1 MLKIFKTI
9 ERTFLRLRYPVSLPE
24 EIAEALGVSFS
35 NYLSFKDFLAVLSE
49 PLSAPKRLSR
59 FMPRATAENVFCNAA
74 RTERFS
80 ERTLVS
86 YHFPEGWVEF
96 ILQFDR
102 ESRLRRVYLLHRE
115 IASDQGIEL
124 SLSEV

>member
-1 MLKIFKTI
+1 MLKLFKTI

-24 EIAEALGVSFS
+24 DIADALGVSLS
-35 NYLSFKDFLAVLSE
+35 NYMSFKDFVASLSE

-59 FMPRATAENVFCNAA
+59 FMPREIAENVFCNAV
-74 RTERFS
+74 RQEKFS
-80 ERTLVS
+80 ERTLIS
-86 YHFPEGWVEF
+86 YQFPEGWVEF

-102 ESRLRRVYLLHRE
+102 ESRLRRIYLLHKE

-124 SLSEV
+124 ALSDI

>member
-9 ERTFLRLRYPVSLPE
+9 ERTILRLRYPISLPE
-24 EIAEALGVSFS
+24 DVADDLGVPLS
-35 NYLSFKDFLAVLSE
+35 NYLSFKDFVSVLSE
-49 PLSAPKRLSR
+49 PISAPKRLSR
-59 FMPRATAENVFCNAA
+59 FMPRDIAENAFCHAA
-74 RTERFS
+74 RTEKFS

-102 ESRLRRVYLLHRE
+102 ESRLRRVYLLHKE

-124 SLSEV
+124 SLSEI

>member
-59 FMPRATAENVFCNAA
+59 FMPRATAESVFCNAA

-86 YHFPEGWVEF
+86 YQFPEGWVEF

-102 ESRLRRVYLLHRE
+102 ESRLRRVYLLHKE